1 MVATRR
7 GVLVSSPTKT
17 RVEQPSDIQATPSTR
32 RTTRSSAAQADS
44 PTGKVLQETGR
55 QLQEADLRTSVLKR
69 CSRASRLHS
78 PEQPCTPLGSD
89 VSDLESC
96 CSDVNARVTRSS
108 RRRPASQEEED
119 LSEAE
124 SCSSLVQINVR
135 RTRKKAEDKKEG
147 SSSSAVSEAEAPR
160 KSRTVKHEEEEE
172 ESEAESCSSDVQTTR
187 TLRSTRKTIPVPKSV
202 RTDDVKVDLAPKSR
216 QRVTRSQRQ
225 SVRPRRSSKRRAE
238 DSDELSDAESVEASH
253 SEVRRSTRTRS
264 SEDVFLSSPT
274 PRRTRRT
281 SAAAEEKSCD
291 SESFE
296 SGPEFSL
303 GRRDKTWSSSSNAPE
318 SDSEGGGTPCS
329 SRTGSGSSRRRASIP
344 VMKNLYVVLEN
355 AREEILLDNSVLD
368 STVVSGDADGT
379 LLEEDKK
386 TGEDLSG
393 DVGLEVDPQAG
404 DVTLEDRRTGED
416 PTEDGKG
423 EEEDAIE
430 VLAEASHLEDWTED
444 GKGEEEDAIEVLAEP
459 SHLEDWTEDG
469 KGEEEDCSE
478 VLAEASHL
486 EDWTEDGKGE
496 EEEDASEVLAEA
508 SHLEEDKTSKD
519 SDDVAEVALEDCD
532 GEAAVASADQQGEL
546 SAEEREDELASV
558 EEAMETKCEDVL
570 DDTPARTSEVEVTDH
585 AEAQA
590 PPKHRKAACKEF
602 SLSVSSDEE
611 DEEVSEEDEDAGEIP
626 DRPWKPQAAPVSVDG
641 VFMVDTRVGGE
652 ASEDY
657 LTQPLTK
664 EELVGGKDDKEFVD
678 EEDQE
683 DQEVDLFWSSK
694 KKWTKKL
701 STVIDPGI
709 SVRQL
714 GGLYITLNGSQPTP
728 GPSCTK
734 KPKEKKV
741 QDEVMKKSVMKAD
754 FEKKDTVPPYSES
767 KRALKKQHRAERE
780 KTTGD
785 GWFNMKAPELTNEL
799 QGDLKL
805 LKMRGSL
812 DPKRFYKKNDRDGF
826 PKYFQMATVVDNP
839 LDFYHSRVPKKQR
852 KRTMVEELL
861 ADEEFRHKNKKK
873 YLNIMAEKA
882 AQAAGKKNSYRNPK
896 FVKMSKKAGK

>member
-17 RVEQPSDIQATPSTR
+17 KVEQPSDIQATPSTR
-32 RTTRSSAAQADS
+32 RTTRSSVAQVDS

-55 QLQEADLRTSVLKR
+55 QLQEANLRTSVLKR

-96 CSDVNARVTRSS
+96 SSDVNTHLTHSS
-108 RRRPASQEEED
+108 RRRPASQEEEED

-124 SCSSLVQINVR
+124 SCLSLVQQNVR
-135 RTRKKAEDKKEG
+135 STRKKAEGKKEG
-147 SSSSAVSEAEAPR
+147 SSSSAVSEAEAQRTRSR
-160 KSRTVKHEEEEE
+160 KSRTVKHEEEE
-172 ESEAESCSSDVQTTR
+172 SESCSSDVQTTR

-202 RTDDVKVDLAPKSR
+202 RPDDVKVDLAPKSR
-216 QRVTRSQRQ
+216 QRVTRTQRQ
-225 SVRPRRSSKRRAE
+225 SLRPRRSSKRRAE

-253 SEVRRSTRTRS
+253 SQVRRSTRTRS
-264 SEDVFLSSPT
+264 SDDVFLSSPT

-303 GRRDKTWSSSSNAPE
+303 STRDKTWSSSSNAPE

-355 AREEILLDNSVLD
+355 AREELLMDNSALD
-368 STVVSGDADGT
+368 TTVVSGDADGT

-386 TGEDLSG
+386 SGEDSSG
-393 DVGLEVDPQAG
+393 DVGLEVDAQAG
-404 DVTLEDRRTGED
+404 DVTVEDRRTGED
-416 PTEDGKG
+416 TTEDGRG
-423 EEEDAIE
+423 EEEDASE
-430 VLAEASHLEDWTED
+430 VLVEESHMEDWTED
-444 GKGEEEDAIEVLAEP
+444 GKGEEEDASEVLAEE
-459 SHLEDWTEDG
+459 SHVEDWTEDG
-469 KGEEEDCSE
+469 KG
-478 VLAEASHL
+478 
-486 EDWTEDGKGE
+486 

-519 SDDVAEVALEDCD
+519 SDDITEVALEDCD
-532 GEAAVASADQQGEL
+532 GEAAVASAHQQGEL

-558 EEAMETKCEDVL
+558 EEAMEEKETKCEDVL
-570 DDTPARTSEVEVTDH
+570 DDTPARTSEVDVTDH
-585 AEAQA
+585 TAVQG

-626 DRPWKPQAAPVSVDG
+626 GRSWKPQATPVSMDG

-664 EELVGGKDDKEFVD
+664 EELVGGKDDKVFVD
-678 EEDQE
+678 EEDQD

-694 KKWTKKL
+694 RKWTKKL

-728 GPSCTK
+728 GPSSTK
-734 KPKEKKV
+734 KPKEDKI
-741 QDEVMKKSVMKAD
+741 QDQVMKKSVMEAD

-767 KRALKKQHRAERE
+767 KRALKKKHRAERE
-780 KTTGD
+780 KSTGD

-896 FVKMSKKAGK
+896 FVKMSKKATK

>member
-7 GVLVSSPTKT
+7 AGLVSSPKKTK
-17 RVEQPSDIQATPSTR
+17 VEQTSDIQATPSTR
-32 RTTRSSAAQADS
+32 RTTRSSVAQVDGPA
-44 PTGKVLQETGR
+44 GKVPQETGA

-78 PEQPCTPLGSD
+78 PEQPCTPAASD
-89 VSDLESC
+89 MSDLESC
-96 CSDVNARVTRSS
+96 CSDLNARVTRSS
-108 RRRPASQEEED
+108 RTRPASQEEED

-124 SCSSLVQINVR
+124 SSSSLAQQNVR
-135 RTRKKAEDKKEG
+135 SLRKKVDDKKEG
-147 SSSSAVSEAEAPR
+147 SSSPAVSEAEAPR
-160 KSRTVKHEEEEE
+160 TRSRKSRTVNYEDEEDR
-172 ESEAESCSSDVQTTR
+172 SEAESCSSAVQTTR

-202 RTDDVKVDLAPKSR
+202 RTDDRKVEHKVDLAPKSR
-216 QRVTRSQRQ
+216 QRVTRSQRK
-225 SVRPRRSSKRRAE
+225 SLRPRRSSQRRAE
-238 DSDELSDAESVEASH
+238 DSDELSDAESVEAPQSA
-253 SEVRRSTRTRS
+253 VRRSTRTS
-264 SEDVFLSSPT
+264 SSDEVFLSSPT

-296 SGPEFSL
+296 SGPEFSI
-303 GRRDKTWSSSSNAPE
+303 GTRDKTWSSSSNPPE

-355 AREEILLDNSVLD
+355 AREEVLLDNSLLD
-368 STVVSGDADGT
+368 TTVVSGDADGT
-379 LLEEDKK
+379 LLEEGKK
-386 TGEDLSG
+386 SGEDLSG
-393 DVGLEVDPQAG
+393 DVGLEVDAQAG
-404 DVTLEDRRTGED
+404 GVTLEDPRTGED
-416 PTEDGKG
+416 STEDGKG
-423 EEEDAIE
+423 EEED
-430 VLAEASHLEDWTED
+430 
-444 GKGEEEDAIEVLAEP
+444 P
-459 SHLEDWTEDG
+459 
-469 KGEEEDCSE
+469 SE

-486 EDWTEDGKGE
+486 EDGKGEEEDASQVLDEESHLEDGKGE
-496 EEEDASEVLAEA
+496 EEDTSQVLGEE

-519 SDDVAEVALEDCD
+519 SDEVAEDVPEDCA

-558 EEAMETKCEDVL
+558 QEAMEEEEESKCEDVV
-570 DDTPARTSEVEVTDH
+570 DDTPARPSEVDVKDH
-585 AEAQA
+585 AVDRGPA
-590 PPKHRKAACKEF
+590 KRRKAACKEF

-611 DEEVSEEDEDAGEIP
+611 DQEVSEEEDDAGEIP
-626 DRPWKPQAAPVSVDG
+626 GRSRKTQAAPVSLDG

-657 LTQPLTK
+657 LTQPLTQ
-664 EELVGGKDDKEFVD
+664 EELLGGKDDKEFVD
-678 EEDQE
+678 EEDQD
-683 DQEVDLFWSSK
+683 DQEVDLFWSSNRT
-694 KKWTKKL
+694 WAKKL
-701 STVIDPGI
+701 STVIDPGV

-714 GGLYITLNGSQPTP
+714 GGLYINLNGSQAAA
-728 GPSCTK
+728 GPSCTHK
-734 KPKEKKV
+734 HKEKKV
-741 QDEVMKKSVMKAD
+741 QDQVMKKSVMVAD
-754 FEKKDTVPPYSES
+754 FEKKDSVPPYSES
-767 KRALKKQHRAERE
+767 KRALKKKNREERE
-780 KTTGD
+780 KSTGD

-805 LKMRGSL
+805 LQMRGSL

-861 ADEEFRHKNKKK
+861 ADEDFRHKNKKK

-896 FVKMSKKAGK
+896 FVKMSKKARK